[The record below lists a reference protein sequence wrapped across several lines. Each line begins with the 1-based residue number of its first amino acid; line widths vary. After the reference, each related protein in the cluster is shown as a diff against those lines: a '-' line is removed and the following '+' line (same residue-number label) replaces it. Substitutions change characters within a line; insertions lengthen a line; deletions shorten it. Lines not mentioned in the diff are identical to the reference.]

1 MKLCYTLC
9 VKKDVYQN
17 INASM
22 ALLGLL
28 LKEDK
33 EDKEDID
40 VIRSYAAVPNMVA
53 MIARSGLNRY
63 IML

>member
-17 INASM
+17 INASI

-28 LKEDK
+28 LKENK
-33 EDKEDID
+33 GDID
-40 VIRSYAAVPNMVA
+40 VIRSYAAVPSMVA
-53 MIARSGLNRY
+53 MIARLGLNRY

>member
-1 MKLCYTLC
+1 MKLCCTLC

-17 INASM
+17 INASI

-33 EDKEDID
+33 EDID
-40 VIRSYAAVPNMVA
+40 VIRSYSASKYDGNDCQV
-53 MIARSGLNRY
+53 RLK
-63 IML
+63 